1 MRYVEFATRLDEDI
15 AQKSK
20 LQAGNPL
27 SNAMIDGDTITGLL
41 TQAGFSGSDDLLW
54 KTKNNLEVL
63 IDVAPGAQVGQFRK
77 DTLLK
82 IAQVLKAGAPMSKP
96 SVTALGD
103 KVGNVIFGDGS
114 PIKIYVKDRAGKGG
128 NSRGKPNEENLRSML
143 QILIM
148 EYETINVTFV
158 DPRGKKISIKNC
170 NEVQDASMNV
180 ADRQKADLILTSTKG
195 NSLPISLKQI
205 TADSWESGDTL
216 FGPRAR
222 VIVDKLVK
230 KGLVQLI
237 PIGTKEKAKRV
248 VQYYKLSKEIVV
260 EPSEEDAINAI
271 FGNDLLPKGGIAIQT
286 FKDEHFEV
294 NENNVTIQC
303 DYVITKKS
311 DIPESHLMVWNI
323 RNGSDR
329 GSEDSGIGIPGIRV
343 LGAILTRGIGVTGLK
358 DVILVDQKGNVIANP
373 NQKAIDYAQHKK
385 SINKSARDY
394 AGASAV
400 GRA

>member
-1 MRYVEFATRLDEDI
+1 MRYNEFARRLDE
-15 AQKSK
+15 AVTQKPK
-20 LQAGNPL
+20 LQAGTSLPDT
-27 SNAMIDGDTITGLL
+27 MIDRDTIIGLL
-41 TQAGFSGSDDLLW
+41 SQAGFSGPEDLLW
-54 KTKNNLEVL
+54 KSKNNLEVL
-63 IDVAPGAQVGQFRK
+63 VDLPDGAQVGQFRK

-82 IAQVLKAGAPMSKP
+82 IVQILKAGAPTSNP

-103 KVGNVIFGDGS
+103 KVGNIMFGNGS

-128 NSRGKPNEENLRSML
+128 NSRGKANEENLRSML
-143 QILIM
+143 QLLIM
-148 EYETINVTFV
+148 EYNTINVTFV

-170 NEVQDASMNV
+170 NEVHDASMNV
-180 ADRQKADLILTSTKG
+180 VGRQKADLILSSRGGK
-195 NSLPISLKQI
+195 SLPVSLKQI

-237 PIGTKEKAKRV
+237 PIGSKETAKGAV
-248 VQYYKLSKEIVV
+248 KYYKLSKEIVV
-260 EPSEEDAINAI
+260 EPSEEDAMNAI
-271 FGNDLLPKGGIAIQT
+271 FGSDLLTKGGVAIQT
-286 FKDEHFEV
+286 FKDEHFETSQ
-294 NENNVTIQC
+294 NNVTIHC

-343 LGAILTRGIGVTGLK
+343 LGAVLTRGIGATGLK

-373 NQKAIDYAQHKK
+373 NQPAIDYAQHKK
-385 SINKSARDY
+385 SIAKSARDY
-394 AGASAV
+394 KGASAV